1 MSTNFLPNNIDIT
14 EVIAG
19 VFNVLKSDAD
29 LVAKLAESRPVN
41 NPSGAKSRAN
51 SIVPM
56 TKVADETSS
65 RPVPLIGI
73 RAGNMTRV
81 GYQTFEVF
89 IFIRCYNSLD
99 KAFVEINEIMSLVN
113 KLLDR
118 QNITLVHSV
127 VADMTLEQIGGEEY
141 DEGYKLNYR
150 EGQFRLTVT

>member
-1 MSTNFLPNNIDIT
+1 MNTNFLPNSIDLT
-14 EVIAG
+14 EIIAG
-19 VFNVLKSDAD
+19 IKNKLASDST
-29 LVAKLAESRPVN
+29 LVAMLAESTPVN
-41 NPSGAKSRAN
+41 NAHGSKARKN

-73 RAGNMTRV
+73 RSGNMTRV

-118 QNITLVHSV
+118 QTLTFTHSV
-127 VADMTLEQIGGEEY
+127 MADMTLEQIGGEEY

>member
-1 MSTNFLPNNIDIT
+1 MNTNFLANNIEIT
-14 EVIAG
+14 EIFAGIA
-19 VFNVLKSDAD
+19 NKLKGSSE
-29 LVAKLAESRPVN
+29 LVAKLAESTPVN
-41 NPSGAKSRAN
+41 NPNGTKARAN

-73 RAGNMTRV
+73 RCGNMTRA
-81 GYQTFEVF
+81 GYQTYEVF
-89 IFIRCYNSLD
+89 VFIRCYNSLD

-118 QNITLVHSV
+118 QNISLKSAVI
-127 VADMTLEQIGGEEY
+127 ADMTLEQIGGEEY

-150 EGQFRLTVT
+150 EGQFRLVVT